1 MSKIE
6 WSHVFFTYPGSSRPV
21 LEDFSVTLDTNWKT
35 GLIGRNGRG
44 KTTLLALLAGRLTPD
59 GGRILGPDC
68 PLCFPPSVEDPDL
81 TGEELFS
88 TLAFGCL
95 DWKFRRELN
104 LLGVGEEVLYRPF
117 STLSGGEQTKLL
129 LGALFCREDGF
140 LLIDEP
146 TNHLDANGRET
157 VARYL
162 KGKSGFVLVSHDRDF
177 LDGCVDHIL
186 ALNPTG
192 PELQTG
198 NFSSWWENKQRR
210 DQFELEQN
218 QSLEKEIKKLNQS
231 ARQTRQWADRAE
243 QAKIGFDP
251 RFTEKSIGRR
261 PYQGAK
267 AKKTMARTK
276 DTLEKVQRK
285 IRQKEG
291 LLQDLET
298 AAPLKLTPL
307 PWRGGRLMLL
317 HQVQPCYED
326 IPVCRPVDLELCPG
340 DRVAVLGENGAGKTT
355 LLKLLQGRDI
365 QTEGLLWRGSG
376 LKISY
381 LPQDCSQLSGYPED
395 LAERRGLEKTK
406 FFTLLKKLDL
416 SPEIW
421 QRPMEDYSLGQKKK
435 VLLAANL
442 CEPAHLYLWDEP
454 LNYIDLS
461 SRMQIEQMILESRPT
476 IVFVEHDRAFCRK
489 LATQTLLLSKI

>member
-6 WSHVFFTYPGSSRPV
+6 LSKVNFTYPGSSEPV
-21 LEDFSVTLDTNWKT
+21 LEDFSVTLDTGWKT

-44 KTTLLALLAGRLTPD
+44 KTTLLALLAGILTPD
-59 GGRILGPDC
+59 RGRVLGPDC
-68 PLCFPPSVEDPDL
+68 PLCFPPPVEDSDL

-88 TLAFGCL
+88 TLAFGCPE
-95 DWKFRRELN
+95 WKFRRELN
-104 LLGVGEEVLYRPF
+104 LLGVGEDVLYRPF
-117 STLSGGEQTKLL
+117 FTLSGGEQTKLL

-192 PELQTG
+192 PELQGG

-218 QSLEKEIKKLNQS
+218 EIIQKEIKKLNQS
-231 ARQTRQWADRAE
+231 AGQTRDWSDRAE
-243 QAKIGFDP
+243 RAKIGFDP
-251 RFTEKSIGRR
+251 RQTEKSIGRR

-291 LLQDLET
+291 LLRDLET

-307 PWRGGRLMLL
+307 PWRGPRLMLL
-317 HQVQPCYED
+317 HQVRPYYGD
-326 IPVCRPVDLELCPG
+326 TPVCCPVDLELCPG
-340 DRVAVLGENGAGKTT
+340 DRVAVMGENGAGKTT
-355 LLKLLQGRDI
+355 LLKLLQGQEISMD
-365 QTEGLLWRGSG
+365 GLFWQGSER
-376 LKISY
+376 KISY
-381 LPQDCSQLSGYPED
+381 LPQDCSHLSGYPED
-395 LAERRGLEKTK
+395 LAEQRGTGENKV
-406 FFTLLKKLDL
+406 FH
-416 SPEIW
+416 PAEEIG
-421 QRPMEDYSLGQKKK
+421 PDAGN
-435 VLLAANL
+435 LAASHGGL
-442 CEPAHLYLWDEP
+442 QSGAEKEGDAGGQP
-454 LNYIDLS
+454 L
-461 SRMQIEQMILESRPT
+461 
-476 IVFVEHDRAFCRK
+476 
-489 LATQTLLLSKI
+489 

>member
-6 WSHVFFTYPGSSRPV
+6 LSKVNFTYPGSSEPV
-21 LEDFSVTLDTNWKT
+21 LEDFSVTLDTTWKT

-44 KTTLLALLAGRLTPD
+44 KTTLLTLLSGKNRPDSGKVALS
-59 GGRILGPDC
+59 C
-68 PLCFPPSVEDPDL
+68 PAKYFPPAVEDTDL

-88 TLAFGCL
+88 TLTL
-95 DWKFRRELN
+95 DCPEWKFRRELN
-104 LLGVGEEVLYRPF
+104 LLGVGEDVLYRPF
-117 STLSGGEQTKLL
+117 FTLSGGEQTKLL
-129 LGALFCREDGF
+129 LGALFCQEEGF

-146 TNHLDANGRET
+146 TNHLDGQGRET

-192 PELQTG
+192 PELQAG

-218 QSLEKEIKKLNQS
+218 QTLKKEIKKLNQS
-231 ARQTRQWADRAE
+231 ARQTREWADRAE
-243 QAKIGFDP
+243 GAKIGFDP
-251 RFTEKSIGRR
+251 RTTEKSIGRR
-261 PYQGAK
+261 PAQGAK
-267 AKKTMARTK
+267 AKKRMARTK
-276 DTLEKVQRK
+276 DTLEKTQRK
-285 IRQKEG
+285 IRQKEA

-317 HQVQPCYED
+317 HQVQLFYGKE
-326 IPVCRPVDLELCPG
+326 PVCRPLDLELCPG
-340 DRVAVLGENGAGKTT
+340 DRVAVVGANGSGKST
-355 LLKLLQGRDI
+355 LLKLLQGQNI
-365 QTEGLLWRGSG
+365 QREGLFRCSPE
-376 LKISY
+376 LKVSY
-381 LPQDCSQLSGYPED
+381 LPQDCSGLSGFPED
-395 LAERRGLEKTK
+395 LAEQWGIDKTK

-416 SPEIW
+416 TPDTW
-421 QRPMEDYSLGQKKK
+421 QRPMEGYSLGQKKK
-435 VLLAANL
+435 VMLAASL
-442 CEPAHLYLWDEP
+442 CENAHFYLWDEP
-454 LNYIDLS
+454 LNYIDLW
-461 SRMQIEQMILESRPT
+461 SRMQIEQLILESCPT

-489 LATQTLLLSKI
+489 LATKTLRLD

>member
-6 WSHVFFTYPGSSRPV
+6 LSKVNFTYPGSSEPV
-21 LEDFSVTLDTNWKT
+21 LEDFSVTLDTGWKT

-44 KTTLLALLAGRLTPD
+44 KTTLLALLAGILTPD
-59 GGRILGPDC
+59 RGRVLGPDC
-68 PLCFPPSVEDPDL
+68 PLCFPPPVEDSDL

-88 TLAFGCL
+88 TLAFGCPE
-95 DWKFRRELN
+95 WKFRRELN

-117 STLSGGEQTKLL
+117 SILSGGEQTKLL

-192 PELQTG
+192 PELQGG

-218 QSLEKEIKKLNQS
+218 EIIQKEIKKLNQS
-231 ARQTRQWADRAE
+231 AGQTRDWSDRAE
-243 QAKIGFDP
+243 RAKIGFDP
-251 RFTEKSIGRR
+251 RQTEKSIGRR

-291 LLQDLET
+291 LLRDLET

-307 PWRGGRLMLL
+307 PWRGPRLMLL
-317 HQVQPCYED
+317 HQVRPYYGD
-326 IPVCRPVDLELCPG
+326 TPVCCPVDLELCPG
-340 DRVAVLGENGAGKTT
+340 DRVAVMGENGAGKTT
-355 LLKLLQGRDI
+355 LLKLLQGQEISMD
-365 QTEGLLWRGSG
+365 GLFWQGSER
-376 LKISY
+376 KISY
-381 LPQDCSQLSGYPED
+381 LPQDCSHLSGYPED
-395 LAERRGLEKTK
+395 LAEQRGLEKTK

-416 SPEIW
+416 TPEIW
-421 QRPMEDYSLGQKKK
+421 QRPMEGYSLGHKKK
-435 VLLAANL
+435 VMLAASL
-442 CEPAHLYLWDEP
+442 CESAHLYLWDEP
-454 LNYIDLS
+454 LNYIDLW
-461 SRMQIEQMILESRPT
+461 SRMQIEQLILESRPT
-476 IVFVEHDRAFCRK
+476 LVFVEHDRAFCRK
-489 LATQTLLLSKI
+489 LATKRLILSKN

>member
-6 WSHVFFTYPGSSRPV
+6 LSKVHFTYPGSSEPV
-21 LEDFSVTLDTNWKT
+21 LEDFSVTLDTTWKT

-44 KTTLLALLAGRLTPD
+44 KTTLLSLLSGKNRPDSGKVALS
-59 GGRILGPDC
+59 C
-68 PLCFPPSVEDPDL
+68 PAKYFPPAVEDTDL

-88 TLAFGCL
+88 TLTLGCPE
-95 DWKFRRELN
+95 WKFRRELN
-104 LLGVGEEVLYRPF
+104 LLGMGEDVLYRPF
-117 STLSGGEQTKLL
+117 FTLSGGEQTKLL
-129 LGALFCREDGF
+129 LGALFCQEEGF

-146 TNHLDANGRET
+146 TNHLDGQGRET

-192 PELQTG
+192 PELQAG

-218 QSLEKEIKKLNQS
+218 QTLKKEIKKLNQS
-231 ARQTRQWADRAE
+231 ARRTREWADQAE
-243 QAKIGFDP
+243 GAKIGFDP
-251 RFTEKSIGRR
+251 RTTEKSIGRR
-261 PYQGAK
+261 PAQGAK
-267 AKKTMARTK
+267 AKKRMARAK
-276 DTLEKVQRK
+276 DTLEKTQRK
-285 IRQKEG
+285 IRQKEA

-317 HQVQPCYED
+317 HQVQLFYGKE
-326 IPVCRPVDLELCPG
+326 PVCRPLDLELCPG
-340 DRVAVLGENGAGKTT
+340 GRVAVVGANGSGKST
-355 LLKLLQGRDI
+355 LLKLLQGQNI
-365 QTEGLLWRGSG
+365 QREGLFRCSPE
-376 LKISY
+376 LKVSY
-381 LPQDCSQLSGYPED
+381 LPQDCSGLSGFPED
-395 LAERRGLEKTK
+395 LAEQWGIDKTK

-416 SPEIW
+416 TPDTW
-421 QRPMEDYSLGQKKK
+421 QRPMEGYSLGQKKK
-435 VLLAANL
+435 VMLAASL
-442 CEPAHLYLWDEP
+442 CENAHLYLWDEP
-454 LNYIDLS
+454 LNYIDLW
-461 SRMQIEQMILESRPT
+461 SRMQIEQLILESCPT

-489 LATQTLLLSKI
+489 LATKTLRLD

>member
-6 WSHVFFTYPGSSRPV
+6 LSKVNFTYPGSSEPV
-21 LEDFSVTLDTNWKT
+21 LEDFSVTLDTGWKT

-44 KTTLLALLAGRLTPD
+44 KTTLLALLAGILTPD
-59 GGRILGPDC
+59 RGRVLGPDC
-68 PLCFPPSVEDPDL
+68 PLCFPPPVEDSDL

-88 TLAFGCL
+88 TLAFGCPE
-95 DWKFRRELN
+95 WKFRRELN

-117 STLSGGEQTKLL
+117 SILSGGEQTKLL

-192 PELQTG
+192 PELQGG

-218 QSLEKEIKKLNQS
+218 EIIQKEIKKLNQS
-231 ARQTRQWADRAE
+231 AGQTRDWSDRAE
-243 QAKIGFDP
+243 RAKIGFDP
-251 RFTEKSIGRR
+251 RQTEKSIGRR

-291 LLQDLET
+291 LLRDLET

-307 PWRGGRLMLL
+307 PWRGPRLMLL
-317 HQVQPCYED
+317 HQVRPYYGD
-326 IPVCRPVDLELCPG
+326 TPVCCPVDLELCPG
-340 DRVAVLGENGAGKTT
+340 DRVAVMGENGAGKTT
-355 LLKLLQGRDI
+355 LLKLLQGQEISMD
-365 QTEGLLWRGSG
+365 GLFWQGSER
-376 LKISY
+376 KISY
-381 LPQDCSQLSGYPED
+381 LPQDCSHLSGYPED
-395 LAERRGLEKTK
+395 LAEQRGLEKTK

-416 SPEIW
+416 TPEIW
-421 QRPMEDYSLGQKKK
+421 QRPMEGYSLGQKKK
-435 VLLAANL
+435 VMLAASL
-442 CEPAHLYLWDEP
+442 CESAHLYLWDEP
-454 LNYIDLS
+454 LNYIDLW
-461 SRMQIEQMILESRPT
+461 SRMQIEQLILESRPT
-476 IVFVEHDRAFCRK
+476 LVFVEHDRAFCRK
-489 LATQTLLLSKI
+489 LATKRLILSKN

>member
-6 WSHVFFTYPGSSRPV
+6 LSKVNFTYPGSSEPV
-21 LEDFSVTLDTNWKT
+21 LEDFSVTLDTTWKT

-44 KTTLLALLAGRLTPD
+44 KTTLLTLLSGKNQPDSGKVALS
-59 GGRILGPDC
+59 C
-68 PLCFPPSVEDPDL
+68 PAKYFPPAVEDTDL

-88 TLAFGCL
+88 TLTL
-95 DWKFRRELN
+95 DCPEWKFRRELN
-104 LLGVGEEVLYRPF
+104 LLGVGEDVLYRPF
-117 STLSGGEQTKLL
+117 YTLSGGEQTKLL
-129 LGALFCREDGF
+129 LGALFCQEEGF

-146 TNHLDANGRET
+146 TNHLDGQGRET

-192 PELQTG
+192 PELQAG

-218 QSLEKEIKKLNQS
+218 QTLKKEIKKLNQS
-231 ARQTRQWADRAE
+231 ARQTREWADRAE
-243 QAKIGFDP
+243 GAKIGFDP
-251 RFTEKSIGRR
+251 RTTEKSIGRR
-261 PYQGAK
+261 PAQGAK
-267 AKKTMARTK
+267 AKKRMARAK
-276 DTLEKVQRK
+276 DTLEKTQRK
-285 IRQKEG
+285 IRQKEA

-317 HQVQPCYED
+317 HQVQLFYGTE
-326 IPVCRPVDLELCPG
+326 PVCRPLDLELCPG
-340 DRVAVLGENGAGKTT
+340 DRVAVVGANGSGKST
-355 LLKLLQGRDI
+355 LLKLLQGQNI
-365 QTEGLLWRGSG
+365 QREGLFRCSPE
-376 LKISY
+376 LKVSY
-381 LPQDCSQLSGYPED
+381 LPQDCSGLSGFPED
-395 LAERRGLEKTK
+395 LAEQWGIDKTK

-416 SPEIW
+416 TPDTW
-421 QRPMEDYSLGQKKK
+421 QRPMEGYSLGQKKK
-435 VLLAANL
+435 VMLAASL
-442 CEPAHLYLWDEP
+442 CENAHLYLWDEP
-454 LNYIDLS
+454 LNYIDLW
-461 SRMQIEQMILESRPT
+461 SRMQIEQLILESCPT

-489 LATQTLLLSKI
+489 LATKTLRLD

>member
-6 WSHVFFTYPGSSRPV
+6 LSKVNFTYPGSSEPV
-21 LEDFSVTLDTNWKT
+21 LEDFSVTLDTTWKT

-44 KTTLLALLAGRLTPD
+44 KTTLLTLLSGKNRPDSGKVALS
-59 GGRILGPDC
+59 C
-68 PLCFPPSVEDPDL
+68 PAKYFPPAVEDTDL

-88 TLAFGCL
+88 TLTLGCPE
-95 DWKFRRELN
+95 WKFRRELN
-104 LLGVGEEVLYRPF
+104 LLGMGEDVLYRPF
-117 STLSGGEQTKLL
+117 YTLSGGEQTKLL
-129 LGALFCREDGF
+129 LGALFCQEEGF

-146 TNHLDANGRET
+146 TNHLDGQGRET

-192 PELQTG
+192 PELQAG

-218 QSLEKEIKKLNQS
+218 QTLKKEIKKLNQS
-231 ARQTRQWADRAE
+231 ARRTREWADRAE
-243 QAKIGFDP
+243 GAKIGFDP
-251 RFTEKSIGRR
+251 RTTEKSIGRR
-261 PYQGAK
+261 PAQGAK
-267 AKKTMARTK
+267 AKKRMARAK
-276 DTLEKVQRK
+276 DILEKTQRK
-285 IRQKEG
+285 IRQKEA

-317 HQVQPCYED
+317 HQVQLFYGKE
-326 IPVCRPVDLELCPG
+326 PVCRPLDLELCPG
-340 DRVAVLGENGAGKTT
+340 DRVAVVGANGSGKST
-355 LLKLLQGRDI
+355 LLKLLQGQSI
-365 QTEGLLWRGSG
+365 QREGLFRCSPE
-376 LKISY
+376 LKVSY
-381 LPQDCSQLSGYPED
+381 LPQDCSGLSGFPED
-395 LAERRGLEKTK
+395 LAEQWGIDKTK

-416 SPEIW
+416 TPDTW
-421 QRPMEDYSLGQKKK
+421 QRPMEGYSLGQKKK
-435 VLLAANL
+435 VMLAASL
-442 CEPAHLYLWDEP
+442 CENAHLYLWDEP
-454 LNYIDLS
+454 LNYIDLW
-461 SRMQIEQMILESRPT
+461 SRMQIEQLILESCPT

-489 LATQTLLLSKI
+489 LATKTLRLD

>member
-6 WSHVFFTYPGSSRPV
+6 LSKVNFTYPGSSAPV
-21 LEDFSVTLDTNWKT
+21 LEDFSVTLDTTWKT

-44 KTTLLALLAGRLTPD
+44 KTTLLTLLSGKNQPDSGKVALS
-59 GGRILGPDC
+59 C
-68 PLCFPPSVEDPDL
+68 PAKYFPPAVEDTDL

-88 TLAFGCL
+88 TLTL
-95 DWKFRRELN
+95 DCPEWKFRRELN
-104 LLGVGEEVLYRPF
+104 LLGMGEDVLYRPF
-117 STLSGGEQTKLL
+117 FTLSGGEQTKLL
-129 LGALFCREDGF
+129 LGALFCQEEGF

-146 TNHLDANGRET
+146 TNHLDGQGRET

-192 PELQTG
+192 PELQAG

-218 QSLEKEIKKLNQS
+218 QTLKKEIKKLNQS
-231 ARQTRQWADRAE
+231 ARRTREWADQAE
-243 QAKIGFDP
+243 GAKIGFDP
-251 RFTEKSIGRR
+251 RTTEKSIGRR
-261 PYQGAK
+261 PAQGAK
-267 AKKTMARTK
+267 AKKRMARAK
-276 DTLEKVQRK
+276 DTLEKTQRK
-285 IRQKEG
+285 IRQKEA

-317 HQVQPCYED
+317 HQVQLFYGKE
-326 IPVCRPVDLELCPG
+326 PVCRPLDLELCPG
-340 DRVAVLGENGAGKTT
+340 DRVAVVGANGSGKST
-355 LLKLLQGRDI
+355 LLKLLQGQNI
-365 QTEGLLWRGSG
+365 QREGLFRCSPE
-376 LKISY
+376 LKVSY
-381 LPQDCSQLSGYPED
+381 LPQDCSGLSGFPED
-395 LAERRGLEKTK
+395 LAEQWGIDKTK

-416 SPEIW
+416 TPDTW
-421 QRPMEDYSLGQKKK
+421 QRPMEGYSLGQKKK
-435 VLLAANL
+435 VMLAASL
-442 CEPAHLYLWDEP
+442 CENAHLYLWDEP
-454 LNYIDLS
+454 LNYIDLW
-461 SRMQIEQMILESRPT
+461 SRMQIEQLILESCPT

-489 LATQTLLLSKI
+489 LATKTLRLD

>member
-6 WSHVFFTYPGSSRPV
+6 LSKVNFTYPGSSEPV
-21 LEDFSVTLDTNWKT
+21 LEDFSVTLDTGWKT

-44 KTTLLALLAGRLTPD
+44 KTTLLALLAGILTPD
-59 GGRILGPDC
+59 RGRVLGPDC
-68 PLCFPPSVEDPDL
+68 PLCFPPPVEDSDL

-88 TLAFGCL
+88 TLAFGCPE
-95 DWKFRRELN
+95 WKFRRELN

-117 STLSGGEQTKLL
+117 SILSGGEQTKLL

-210 DQFELEQN
+210 DRFELEQN
-218 QSLEKEIKKLNQS
+218 ETLKKEIKKLTLS
-231 ARQTRQWADRAE
+231 ARQTREWSERAE
-243 QAKIGFDP
+243 RAKIGFDP
-251 RFTEKSIGRR
+251 RITEKSAGRR

-267 AKKTMARTK
+267 AKKMMARTK
-276 DTLEKVQRK
+276 DILEKTQRK
-285 IRQKEG
+285 IQEKET

-298 AAPLKLTPL
+298 AAPLKLAPL
-307 PWRGGRLMLL
+307 SWRGGRLMLL
-317 HQVQPCYED
+317 HQVQLCYGNA
-326 IPVCRPVDLELCPG
+326 PVCRPVDLELCPG
-340 DRVAVLGENGAGKTT
+340 DRVAVMGENGAGKTT
-355 LLKLLQGRDI
+355 LLKLLQGQNI
-365 QTEGLLWRGSG
+365 QMEGLFRHSCE

-381 LPQDCSQLSGYPED
+381 LPQDCSRLSGYPED
-395 LAERRGLEKTK
+395 LAEQRGLEKTK

-416 SPEIW
+416 TPEIW
-421 QRPMEDYSLGQKKK
+421 QRPMEGYSLGQKKK
-435 VLLAANL
+435 VMLAASL
-442 CEPAHLYLWDEP
+442 CENAHLYLWDEP
-454 LNYIDLS
+454 LNYIDLW
-461 SRMQIEQMILESRPT
+461 SRMQIEQFILESRPT
-476 IVFVEHDRAFCRK
+476 LVFVEHDRAFCRK
-489 LATQTLLLSKI
+489 LATKRLILSKN

>member
-6 WSHVFFTYPGSSRPV
+6 LSKVNFTYPGSSEPV
-21 LEDFSVTLDTNWKT
+21 LEDFSVTLDTGWKT

-44 KTTLLALLAGRLTPD
+44 KTTVLTLLSGKNQPDAGKVVLP
-59 GGRILGPDC
+59 C
-68 PLCFPPSVEDPDL
+68 PAGYFPPVVEDAGL

-88 TLAFGCL
+88 TLAFGCPE
-95 DWKFRRELN
+95 WKFRRELN
-104 LLGVGEEVLYRPF
+104 LLGVGEDVLYRPF
-117 STLSGGEQTKLL
+117 FTLSGGEQTKLL

-157 VARYL
+157 VAQYL
-162 KGKSGFVLVSHDRDF
+162 KAKSGFILVSHDRDF

-186 ALNPTG
+186 ALNLTG

-218 QSLEKEIKKLNQS
+218 EIIQKEIKKLNQS
-231 ARQTRQWADRAE
+231 AGRTREWSDRAE
-243 QAKIGFDP
+243 RAKIGFDP
-251 RFTEKSIGRR
+251 RQTEKSIGRR

-298 AAPLKLTPL
+298 AAPLKLAPL
-307 PWRGGRLMLL
+307 SWRGGRLMLL
-317 HQVQPCYED
+317 HQVQLCYGNA
-326 IPVCRPVDLELCPG
+326 PVCRPVDLELCPG
-340 DRVAVLGENGAGKTT
+340 DRVAVMGENGAGKTT
-355 LLKLLQGRDI
+355 LLKLLQGQDI
-365 QTEGLLWRGSG
+365 QMEGLFQHSRE

-381 LPQDCSQLSGYPED
+381 LPQDCSRLSGYPED
-395 LAERRGLEKTK
+395 LAEQRGLEKTK

-416 SPEIW
+416 TPEIW
-421 QRPMEDYSLGQKKK
+421 QRPMEGYSLGQKKK
-435 VLLAANL
+435 VMLAASL
-442 CEPAHLYLWDEP
+442 CESAHLYLWDEP
-454 LNYIDLS
+454 LNYIDLW
-461 SRMQIEQMILESRPT
+461 SRMQMEQLILESRPT
-476 IVFVEHDRAFCRK
+476 LVFVEHDRAFCRK
-489 LATQTLLLSKI
+489 LATKRLILSKN

>member
-6 WSHVFFTYPGSSRPV
+6 LSKVNFTYPGSSEPV
-21 LEDFSVTLDTNWKT
+21 LEDFSVTLDTTWKT

-44 KTTLLALLAGRLTPD
+44 KTTLLTLLSGKNRPD
-59 GGRILGPDC
+59 SGKVVMPC
-68 PLCFPPSVEDPDL
+68 PAAYFPPAVEDTDL

-88 TLAFGCL
+88 TLTL
-95 DWKFRRELN
+95 DCPEWKFRRELN
-104 LLGVGEEVLYRPF
+104 LLGMGEDVLYRPF
-117 STLSGGEQTKLL
+117 FTLSGGEQTKLL
-129 LGALFCREDGF
+129 LGALFCQEEGF

-146 TNHLDANGRET
+146 TNHLDGQGRET

-192 PELQTG
+192 PELQAG

-218 QSLEKEIKKLNQS
+218 QTLKKEIKKLNQS
-231 ARQTRQWADRAE
+231 ARRTREWADRAE
-243 QAKIGFDP
+243 GAKIGFDP
-251 RFTEKSIGRR
+251 RTTEKSIGRR
-261 PYQGAK
+261 PAQGAK
-267 AKKTMARTK
+267 AKKRMSRAK
-276 DTLEKVQRK
+276 DTLEKTQRK
-285 IRQKEG
+285 IRQKEA

-317 HQVQPCYED
+317 HQVQLFYGKE
-326 IPVCRPVDLELCPG
+326 PVCRPLDLELCPG
-340 DRVAVLGENGAGKTT
+340 DRVAVVGANGSGKST
-355 LLKLLQGRDI
+355 LLKLLQGQNI
-365 QTEGLLWRGSG
+365 QREGLFRCSPE
-376 LKISY
+376 LKVSY
-381 LPQDCSQLSGYPED
+381 LPQDCSGLSGFPED
-395 LAERRGLEKTK
+395 LAEQWGIDKTK

-416 SPEIW
+416 TPDTW
-421 QRPMEDYSLGQKKK
+421 QRPMEGYSLGQKKK
-435 VLLAANL
+435 VMLAASL
-442 CEPAHLYLWDEP
+442 CENAHLYLWDEP
-454 LNYIDLS
+454 LNYIDLW
-461 SRMQIEQMILESRPT
+461 SRMQIEQLILESCST

-489 LATQTLLLSKI
+489 LATKTLRLD

>member
-6 WSHVFFTYPGSSRPV
+6 LSKVNFTYPGSSEPV
-21 LEDFSVTLDTNWKT
+21 LEDFSVTLDTGWKT

-44 KTTLLALLAGRLTPD
+44 KTTLLALLAGILTPD
-59 GGRILGPDC
+59 RGRVLGPDC
-68 PLCFPPSVEDPDL
+68 PLCFPPPVEDSDL

-88 TLAFGCL
+88 TLAFGCPE
-95 DWKFRRELN
+95 WKFRRELN

-117 STLSGGEQTKLL
+117 SILSGGEQTKLL

-192 PELQTG
+192 PELQGG

-218 QSLEKEIKKLNQS
+218 EIIQKEIKKLNQS
-231 ARQTRQWADRAE
+231 AGQTRDWSDRAE
-243 QAKIGFDP
+243 RAKIGFDP
-251 RFTEKSIGRR
+251 RQTEKSIGRR

-291 LLQDLET
+291 LLRDLET

-307 PWRGGRLMLL
+307 PWRGPRLMLL
-317 HQVQPCYED
+317 HQVRPYYGD
-326 IPVCRPVDLELCPG
+326 TPVCCPVDLELCPG
-340 DRVAVLGENGAGKTT
+340 DRVAVMGENGAGKTT
-355 LLKLLQGRDI
+355 LLKLLQGQEISMD
-365 QTEGLLWRGSG
+365 GLFWQGSER
-376 LKISY
+376 KISY
-381 LPQDCSQLSGYPED
+381 LPQDCSHLSGYPED
-395 LAERRGLEKTK
+395 LAEQRGLEKTK

-416 SPEIW
+416 TPEIW
-421 QRPMEDYSLGQKKK
+421 QRPMEGYSLGQKKK
-435 VLLAANL
+435 VMLAASL
-442 CEPAHLYLWDEP
+442 CESAHLYLWDEP
-454 LNYIDLS
+454 LNYIDLW
-461 SRMQIEQMILESRPT
+461 SRMQMEQLILESRPT
-476 IVFVEHDRAFCRK
+476 LVFVEHDRAFCRK
-489 LATQTLLLSKI
+489 LATKRLILSKN

>member
-6 WSHVFFTYPGSSRPV
+6 LSKVHFTYPGSSEPV
-21 LEDFSVTLDTNWKT
+21 LEDFSVTLDTTWKT

-44 KTTLLALLAGRLTPD
+44 KTTLLTLLSGKNRPDSGKVALS
-59 GGRILGPDC
+59 C
-68 PLCFPPSVEDPDL
+68 PAKYFPPAVEDTDL

-88 TLAFGCL
+88 TLTLGCPE
-95 DWKFRRELN
+95 WKFRRELN
-104 LLGVGEEVLYRPF
+104 LLWVGEDVLYRPF
-117 STLSGGEQTKLL
+117 FTLSGGEQTKLL
-129 LGALFCREDGF
+129 LGALFCQEEGF

-146 TNHLDANGRET
+146 TNHLDGQGRET

-192 PELQTG
+192 PELQAG

-218 QSLEKEIKKLNQS
+218 QTLKKEIKKLNQS
-231 ARQTRQWADRAE
+231 ARRTREWADRAE
-243 QAKIGFDP
+243 GAKIGFDP
-251 RFTEKSIGRR
+251 RTTEKSIGRR
-261 PYQGAK
+261 PAQGAK
-267 AKKTMARTK
+267 AKKRMARAK
-276 DTLEKVQRK
+276 DTLEKTQRK
-285 IRQKEG
+285 IRQKEA

-317 HQVQPCYED
+317 HQVQLFYGKE
-326 IPVCRPVDLELCPG
+326 PVCRPLDLELCPG
-340 DRVAVLGENGAGKTT
+340 DRVAVVGANGSGKST
-355 LLKLLQGRDI
+355 LLKLLQGQSI
-365 QTEGLLWRGSG
+365 QREGLFRCSPE
-376 LKISY
+376 LKVSY
-381 LPQDCSQLSGYPED
+381 LPQDCSGLSGFPED
-395 LAERRGLEKTK
+395 LAEQWGIDKTK

-416 SPEIW
+416 APDTW
-421 QRPMEDYSLGQKKK
+421 QRPMEGYSLGQKKK
-435 VLLAANL
+435 VMLAASL
-442 CEPAHLYLWDEP
+442 CENAHLYLWDEP
-454 LNYIDLS
+454 LNYIDLW
-461 SRMQIEQMILESRPT
+461 SRMQIEQLILESRPT

-489 LATQTLLLSKI
+489 LATKTLRLD